1 MDNKQVELVSMYI
14 LCGVKPKEDGL
25 FYEKGSTMPFTGN
38 KIAYGKTLFGLIKS
52 KIKRAE
58 MTFENGKQHGPMKLW
73 YKDGNK
79 WLDMGYHKGEPH
91 GWRRLWYENGE
102 VEEESLFEYGVLVE
116 QKNRPNIQILNMFME
131 SYKIS
136 LESLGVDITNKKDKK
151 SIESYLFTEKLI
163 VEEKLRNATGNEKT
177 NLNKLINMIDLNKD
191 DIIDFINQ
199 NV

>member
-1 MDNKQVELVSMYI
+1 
-14 LCGVKPKEDGL
+14 
-25 FYEKGSTMPFTGN
+25 
-38 KIAYGKTLFGLIKS
+38 
-52 KIKRAE
+52 
-58 MTFENGKQHGPMKLW
+58 
-73 YKDGNK
+73 
-79 WLDMGYHKGEPH
+79 
-91 GWRRLWYENGE
+91 
-102 VEEESLFEYGVLVE
+102 
-116 QKNRPNIQILNMFME
+116 MFME

-136 LESLGVDITNKKDKK
+136 FESLGVDITNKKDKK